1 MNWHRV
7 TMQCYASPVDEFD
20 RPCGNGTIALIKS
33 QFPVVKE
40 TPKGVWLDIGFG
52 EKKFVLK
59 ESKRQWASPSE
70 EIAMEKF
77 VRRKRRHV
85 SILKTQIC
93 DIERALAL
101 TGKVKENEDGTK
113 EGAI

>member
-1 MNWHRV
+1 
-7 TMQCYASPVDEFD
+7 MQSYASPVDEFD
-20 RPCGNGTIALIKS
+20 SPCGNGTVALIKS

-40 TPKGVWLDIGFG
+40 TPKGVWLDIGRG

-59 ESKRQWASPSE
+59 QSKRQWASPSE
-70 EIAMEKF
+70 EAAMEKF
-77 VRRKRRHV
+77 IRRKCRHV
-85 SILKTQIC
+85 SILKAQIY

-101 TGKVKENEDGTK
+101 TGKVKENQDGTK